1 MTEPIS
7 PDRLSRLM
15 HDAVGRV
22 TVPPD
27 TLDRIHQGVRR
38 RRAVRQ
44 GAAAVLA
51 AAVLA
56 GGSVTGLVVASGGGA
71 GPAPT
76 VSKAGTAPVAGPTAT
91 SALADLAAPA
101 RIQPYLPPPSL
112 SAVNGKSVGNG
123 TTQPAAPSPFPNR
136 AMPPAPTS

>member
-15 HDAVGRV
+15 HDAVRRV

-71 GPAPT
+71 GPAPNRREAI
-76 VSKAGTAPVAGPTAT
+76 K
-91 SALADLAAPA
+91 
-101 RIQPYLPPPSL
+101 
-112 SAVNGKSVGNG
+112 NGKYEQS
-123 TTQPAAPSPFPNR
+123 NR
-136 AMPPAPTS
+136 VEERQIKGKKEEKEQEK